1 MGIRPAAAPWFEILT
16 PRDQLTRILRC
27 LAGTGAVQLETH
39 SQTSSRAQLPDLR
52 QGLEEYGELHRRFS
66 DWWPAPEP
74 QPVQT
79 AAEPAL
85 QLETALA
92 TVREW
97 AEHAEP
103 LITDLQNTR
112 RMEHDLRTLGAA
124 VAAGDEQLPDLHQLA
139 GSGPYLSGRLYV
151 VPEDAVI
158 EQVPPSVLLQPVRTE
173 TARFVFAVGEA
184 VQIAMLDEYMAALK
198 ARPLKLPGWLPGDHA
213 DALAAIDERIDTA
226 GKSVARLTDQL
237 EETHADH
244 DLGAALGR
252 LRLLEWYVTHVPEL
266 PVTERFA
273 WITGWTSDPDA
284 TEVDNALHNSGVRYL
299 LRLSDP
305 PAESKQPMVLRNPF
319 WARPFELFGA
329 LMGTPGAQDADPSRI
344 LAFMA
349 PLMFGYMFGDVGQ
362 GAILLI
368 IGLALRKQLPVLGLL
383 VPGGISAIIF
393 GFAFGSVFAS
403 EHVIPALW
411 LHPLEQPIPVL
422 TASLIFGILVVTLG
436 LGLDAHQCHWRGE
449 DIEFW
454 GARLGLPMTYFG
466 ALFAFVN
473 PIGLWIALLGTVWF
487 IVGSALTGKE
497 RGLPTAGSA
506 AAEYIETVLQL
517 FVNTISFVRVGAFA
531 LAHAGLSAAV
541 IGMADGTDSLIARA
555 AVLTLGNILIIGLEG
570 LVVSIQTTRLVLFEF
585 FIRFLRSSGRQFRPL
600 PSPEE
605 AEPGKQRRES

>member
-1 MGIRPAAAPWFEILT
+1 MGMRPVAAQWFEILT

-52 QGLEEYGELHRRFS
+52 QGLEEYGELFRRFA
-66 DWWPAPEP
+66 DWWPTPEP
-74 QPVQT
+74 QPIQT

-85 QLETALA
+85 QLDSALA
-92 TVREW
+92 TAREW
-97 AEHAEP
+97 AELAEP
-103 LITDLQNTR
+103 LIADLQNTQ
-112 RMEHDLRTLGAA
+112 RMEHDLKTLRSAI
-124 VAAGDEQLPDLHQLA
+124 AAGEDQLPDLHQLA

-151 VPEDAVI
+151 VPPDAVI
-158 EQVPPSVLLQPVRTE
+158 QQVPPSVLLQPVRTE
-173 TARFVFAVGEA
+173 TSRYIFAVGEA
-184 VQIAMLDEYMAALK
+184 AQIDMLDEYMAALK
-198 ARPLKLPGWLPGDHA
+198 SRPLTLPGWLPGDHD

-226 GKSVARLTDQL
+226 GKSVARLSAQL
-237 EETHADH
+237 EKTHSDH
-244 DLGAALGR
+244 DLAAALGR
-252 LRLLEWYVTHVPEL
+252 LHLLEWYVTHVPEL

-273 WITGWTSDPDA
+273 WITGWTSDPEA
-284 TEVDNALHNSGVRYL
+284 TEVDRTLHECGVRYL

-305 PAESKQPMVLRNPF
+305 PADTQRPMVLRNPF

-362 GAILLI
+362 GAVLLI
-368 IGLALRKQLPVLGLL
+368 LGLALRKQLPVLGLL

-393 GFAFGSVFAS
+393 GFAFGSVFAN
-403 EHVIPALW
+403 EHIIPALW

-422 TASLIFGILVVTLG
+422 AASLTFGILVVTLG

-449 DIEFW
+449 DMEFW

-466 ALFAFVN
+466 VLFAFLN
-473 PIGLWIALLGTVWF
+473 PFGLWIALLGTAWF
-487 IVGSALTGKE
+487 IVGSALRGKE
-497 RGLPTAGSA
+497 RALPAAGTAT
-506 AAEYIETVLQL
+506 AEYIETVLQL

-541 IGMADGTDSLIARA
+541 IGMADGTDSLVARA
-555 AVLTLGNILIIGLEG
+555 AVLTLGNILIIALEG
-570 LVVSIQTTRLVLFEF
+570 LVVGIQTTRLVLFEF
-585 FIRFLRSSGRQFRPL
+585 FIRFLRSSGRRFQPL
-600 PSPEE
+600 PSPED